1 VYGGPVHERAKVRP
15 MEGRASRM
23 MVFAAFAVVLLTDAL
38 YLGLLMSQGDRP
50 PDTAFTVPFVVGYLL
65 LMAGL
70 LGISLLRRR
79 RIVAAR
85 TALRAGAAGGL
96 LVLGV
101 LAAMWI
107 GLALILAGALATGA
121 AVRTVSR
128 PHWKPSAVFGVAA
141 ATLAVVLLVAGFEIT
156 ERMIVCP
163 AHGSMGGGGSGLVTG
178 PYYYD
183 CVNGQLSYHSGS
195 CSSSSIDSSGNVSH
209 PGC

>member
-1 VYGGPVHERAKVRP
+1 

-23 MVFAAFAVVLLTDAL
+23 MVFAAFAIVLLTDAL

-50 PDTAFTVPFVVGYLL
+50 LDTAFTVPFVVGYLL

-70 LGISLLRRR
+70 LGISLLRRPR
-79 RIVAAR
+79 TVAAR

-101 LAAMWI
+101 LAAMSI

-121 AVRTVSR
+121 AVRSASR
-128 PHWKPSAVFGVAA
+128 PHWKPSAFFGVAA

-156 ERMIVCP
+156 ERMIICP
-163 AHGSMGGGGSGLVTG
+163 SFGSMSGGGSGFITG

-183 CVNGQLSYHSGS
+183 CVNGQLSFHSGQ
-195 CSSSSIDSSGNVSH
+195 CSNGSIDSNGYVSH
-209 PGC
+209 SGC